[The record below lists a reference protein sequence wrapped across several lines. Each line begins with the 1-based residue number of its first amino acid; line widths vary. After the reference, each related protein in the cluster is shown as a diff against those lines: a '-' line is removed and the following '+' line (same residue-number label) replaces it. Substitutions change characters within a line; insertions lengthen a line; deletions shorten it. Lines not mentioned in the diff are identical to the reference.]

1 MGARLKRGTASTA
14 RMRGLVVVAALTLHA
29 VILLPIALSPP
40 REPPPTTTREQ
51 VFLVPLD
58 LTDALPRRE
67 TTRQRAAGDPV
78 RPPTP
83 PRPRTP
89 SIRAPAEAEAAAAA
103 TASPAAPTP
112 ETASAGSAVADP
124 WNGRRPVTLALPC
137 PPPPGDRIAARL
149 CQVGPAPTDGSD
161 PYADAGPRRL
171 NRSEQAREDGFERQ
185 RRANEAWRDYTR
197 GEGAYPGLRALRD
210 R

>member
-1 MGARLKRGTASTA
+1 M
-14 RMRGLVVVAALTLHA
+14 VVAALTLHA

-40 REPPPTTTREQ
+40 PQPPPAPPGEQ

-58 LTDALPRRE
+58 LIEPLPRR
-67 TTRQRAAGDPV
+67 TVGHLRPTVDPDASRQ
-78 RPPTP
+78 PPAP
-83 PRPRTP
+83 PRPRETAP
-89 SIRAPAEAEAAAAA
+89 SSAA
-103 TASPAAPTP
+103 PAAPTAP
-112 ETASAGSAVADP
+112 SPVGPTPGADGAGAAVADP

-149 CQVGPAPTDGSD
+149 CQVGPPPTDGPD
-161 PYADAGPRRL
+161 PYVDAGPRRL
-171 NRSEQAREDGFERQ
+171 NQSEQAREDGFERQ

>member
-1 MGARLKRGTASTA
+1 
-14 RMRGLVVVAALTLHA
+14 MRGLVVVAALTLHA

-67 TTRQRAAGDPV
+67 TTRQRAAGDLV
-78 RPPTP
+78 RP

-89 SIRAPAEAEAAAAA
+89 PVRATEAAAPAA
-103 TASPAAPTP
+103 ASPAAPTP
-112 ETASAGSAVADP
+112 DTDSAGSTVADP

-149 CQVGPAPTDGSD
+149 CQVGPPPTDGSD